1 MMMKNSS
8 GPIGTTLL
16 LVWLTISLPSLVSA
30 CDPNLITDGNFD
42 LADLVV
48 FAEQWLNNNCS
59 PNDWCEGADFDNS
72 GKVDF
77 TDFAFFGPYWLKT
90 PQTNPPVNLVVNGD
104 FETGSGQQPWPW
116 TKSYQSSGGNGTVD
130 SSIYHSGTASYKM
143 WGTSTNSKFRLDSG
157 VINVTGKTSY
167 LFSTWIKSDIS
178 SAILLYL
185 YIDYYDANY
194 TLLEEKLFKSVTG
207 IYDWT
212 NYSWTFS
219 TRRNCAYI
227 KVRIFFYLSNGTA
240 YIDDVAIYQLD
251 SPSTSLTW
259 DEIVANGQVAYNHF
273 MNQRVY
279 PYYFSTRYNYHTH
292 TNESV
297 ALPYLIHSIY
307 QYLITSDEAYLNTTK
322 RTADD
327 IRNYLFLGVD
337 NCVYS
342 WNPVTHSRTTATLET
357 HDVATILHSLILL
370 ARIDNSYIA
379 LAERITNGIVNK
391 YINPNNNLLCS
402 NICSAGYGTN
412 FANEEMLIVKDLLMM
427 YELTGNITY
436 RDKALDILIASW
448 ALRDPV
454 TNLLGISY
462 YPDGTVIDPE
472 MKQGGTGG
480 GFLNSLNYAY
490 YITQDPTVKTMIE
503 DYSQAMNNYIY
514 SDQLKAY
521 RYRTYTS
528 GWYNPSHNIYEFCYG
543 WLDDAM
549 IRAYHITNNPTTYTT
564 ANTDFNTSFMD
575 WLTIR
580 NFLVVHGT
588 NPNGNDY
595 TYQSVIYHTFSIPF
609 VGYMMYLE
617 TGDESYLDLSIQFYH
632 QLMLKHKRENP
643 AGYIVSINPYT
654 FEDESYLGYLSSP
667 QAMFLPTIMV
677 PLLIRPVNA
686 TVDWNL
692 GFNKPMSGTYLT
704 PVEYRNVSF
713 DYASK
718 TIAFDSITKDG
729 FRGHIKLPGMTIKE
743 VKLPN
748 NEFAIYTDNDTFY
761 VNEGTDSYTVT
772 VSGEPYDVSL
782 PRLSSIS
789 DPCVDVLKAIY
800 NESTEKIELTLEGTS
815 SVELHVEHL
824 SRPNFPGVAVI
835 SSENTVTVQADVDG
849 QADIN
854 FVNMS
859 VTPSVDSVA
868 VTIDNWQTEEPY
880 CKKWTEFAVNPSITT
895 AHVVGDLS
903 AGKYYTVW
911 YIKNEEDKAILET
924 EQADSSG
931 KIAFTYAQGYPSVIF
946 EIEEETQ

>member
-1 MMMKNSS
+1 MKSSS
-8 GPIGTTLL
+8 GFVRVTLL
-16 LVWLTISLPSLVSA
+16 LLWLIISLPSLVSA
-30 CDPNLITDGNFD
+30 GTSDLILDSSFD
-42 LADLVV
+42 WADLVV

-77 TDFAFFGPYWLKT
+77 MDFAFFGPYWLKT
-90 PQTNPPVNLVVNGD
+90 APPKNLVVNGD

-130 SSIYHSGTASYKM
+130 SSVHHSGTASYKM
-143 WGTSTNSKFRLDSG
+143 WGTSSNSKFRLDSG
-157 VINVTGKTSY
+157 VINVTEKTSY
-167 LFSTWIKSDIS
+167 QYSMWIKSNTS
-178 SAILLYL
+178 SAGNIML
-185 YIDYYDANY
+185 YIDYYNAED
-194 TLLEEKLFKSVTG
+194 TLIEDKLFWSVG
-207 IYDWT
+207 GVYDWT

-219 TRRNCAYI
+219 TPKDCAYI
-227 KVRIFFYLSNGTA
+227 KVRIFFYQSNETA
-240 YIDDVAIYQLD
+240 YIDDIKIYELA
-251 SPSTSLTW
+251 SPSKSLTW
-259 DEIVANGQVAYNHF
+259 DEIVANGQIAYNHF
-273 MNQRVY
+273 MNQRDY
-279 PYYFSTRYNYHTH
+279 PYYFSTCYNYHTH
-292 TNESV
+292 TNESS
-297 ALPYLIHSIY
+297 ARPYLIHSIY

-327 IRNYLFLGVD
+327 IRNYLLGAN
-337 NCVYS
+337 NCVYL
-342 WNPVTHSRTTATLET
+342 WNPVTHSRTTSTLET

-370 ARIDNSYIA
+370 ARIDNSYLS
-379 LAERITNGIVNK
+379 LAQNISDGIINK
-391 YINPNNNLLCS
+391 YINPNNNLLCYAIYS
-402 NICSAGYGTN
+402 DTVP

-436 RDKALDILIASW
+436 RDKALDILTASW

-454 TNLLGISY
+454 TNLLGFTY
-462 YPDGTVIDPE
+462 YTDGRIKDPE
-472 MKQGGTGG
+472 LKQGGTGG
-480 GFLNSLNYAY
+480 GFLNALNYAY

-503 DYSQAMNNYIY
+503 DYSQAINNYVY
-514 SDQLKAY
+514 SDQLESY
-521 RYRTYTS
+521 RYRTYMNGTYS
-528 GWYNPSHNIYEFCYG
+528 SSHNIYEFCYG

-564 ANTDFNTSFMD
+564 AKTTFDTSFMD
-575 WLTIR
+575 WVTVR

-588 NPNGNDY
+588 YPSGVYFGGVDY
-595 TYQSVIYHTFSIPF
+595 SNHQSALYHTFSIPF

-617 TGDESYLDLSIQFYH
+617 THDESYLDLSIQFYH

-643 AGYIVSINPYT
+643 AGYIVSIDPYT
-654 FEDESYLGYLSSP
+654 FGDDSYLGYLSSP
-667 QAMFLPTIMV
+667 QAMFLPTIMA
-677 PLLIRPVNA
+677 PLLIWPVNA

-713 DYASK
+713 DYANK
-718 TIAFDSITKDG
+718 TIAFDSITKNG

-748 NEFAIYTDNDTFY
+748 NEFAIYADNDTFY
-761 VNEGTDSYTVT
+761 VNDGTDSYTVT
-772 VSGEPYDVSL
+772 VSGEPYDASL

-824 SRPNFPGVAVI
+824 DRPNFPGVAVI

-849 QADIN
+849 QTDIN

-880 CKKWTEFAVNPSITT
+880 YKKWTEFAVNPSITT
-895 AHVVGDLS
+895 AHVVGNLS

>member
-1 MMMKNSS
+1 MKSSS
-8 GPIGTTLL
+8 GFVKVILL
-16 LVWLTISLPSLVSA
+16 LLWLTISLPSLVSA
-30 CDPNLITDGNFD
+30 CDPNLIADGNFD
-42 LADLVV
+42 WADLVV

-59 PNDWCEGADFDNS
+59 PDDWCEGADFDNS

-77 TDFAFFGPYWLKT
+77 MDFAFFGPYWLKT
-90 PQTNPPVNLVVNGD
+90 PQTNPPENLVVNGD
-104 FETGSGQQPWPW
+104 FETGSGQEPWPW
-116 TKSYQSSGGNGTVD
+116 TKSYRSGGGDGTVD
-130 SSIYHSGTASYKM
+130 SSVYYSGAASYKM
-143 WGTSTNSKFRLDSG
+143 WGTSSNSKFRLDSG
-157 VINVTGKTSY
+157 VINVTEKTSY
-167 LFSTWIKSDIS
+167 QCSMWIKSNTS
-178 SAILLYL
+178 SPLNIML
-185 YIDYYDANY
+185 YIDYYNAAY
-194 TLLEEKLFKSVTG
+194 TLIEDKQFKQVG
-207 IYDWT
+207 GVYDWT

-219 TRRNCAYI
+219 TPKNCAYV
-227 KVRIFFYLSNGTA
+227 KARIFFYLSNETA
-240 YIDDVAIYQLD
+240 YIDDVGIYQLD

-259 DEIVANGQVAYNHF
+259 DEIVTNGQIAYNHF
-273 MNQRVY
+273 MNQRDY
-279 PYYFSTRYNYHTH
+279 PYYFSTRYNYNSKTSE
-292 TNESV
+292 TIAS
-297 ALPYLIHSIY
+297 PYLIHSIY
-307 QYLITSDEAYLNTTK
+307 QYLITSDEVYLNATK
-322 RTADD
+322 RAADD
-327 IRNYLFLGVD
+327 MRNYLLGAD

-342 WNPVTHSRTTATLET
+342 WNPVTHSRTTSTLATR
-357 HDVATILHSLILL
+357 DIATILHSLILL
-370 ARIDNSYIA
+370 ARIDNSYLP
-379 LAERITNGIVNK
+379 LAENISNGVINK
-391 YINPNNNLLCS
+391 YINPYNNLLC
-402 NICSAGYGTN
+402 NNDCWHATEID

-454 TNLLGISY
+454 TNLLGIDY
-462 YPDGTVIDPE
+462 YLDGRVKNAE

-490 YITQDPTVKTMIE
+490 YITQDPTIKTMIE
-503 DYSQAMNNYIY
+503 DYSQAINNYVY

-521 RYRTYTS
+521 RYRTYMDGS
-528 GWYNPSHNIYEFCYG
+528 YYPSHNLYEFCYG

-564 ANTDFNTSFMD
+564 AKTDFDTSFMD
-575 WLTIR
+575 WVTVR

-588 NPNGNDY
+588 YPNGADY
-595 TYQSVIYHTFSIPF
+595 GNHQSALFHTFSIPF

-617 TGDESYLDLSIQFYH
+617 THDESYLDLSIQFYH

-654 FEDESYLGYLSSP
+654 FEDESYLGYLSSS

-713 DYASK
+713 DYANK

-761 VNEGTDSYTVT
+761 INQGTDSYTVT
-772 VSGEPYDVSL
+772 VGEAYDTSL

-815 SVELHVEHL
+815 SVELHVEHFD
-824 SRPNFPGVAVI
+824 RPNFPGVAVI

-868 VTIDNWQTEEPY
+868 ITIDNWQTEEPY
-880 CKKWTEFAVNPSITT
+880 YKKWTECAVNPSITT

-946 EIEEETQ
+946 EIEEEIQ